1 MNKRL
6 NYIDNL
12 RSITV
17 SLLILYHVAIAYN
30 SWGEA
35 NYIFFERVNPI
46 ASLVVLIS
54 PWFMPLMFL
63 LAGVSA
69 SFSLKKRSNED
80 FMKERLKRLGIPL
93 VFGVIIIN
101 PIMSYIADI
110 THNGYVGNYFEHY
123 LVYFS
128 KFTDLTGYDGGFTL
142 GHFWFITVLIVI
154 SCFGCGVI
162 KVIDCI
168 SKNSRKRLLAVEG
181 IIIVLTIATFDVT
194 LLGKRILTYL
204 CVYLLGYYLFS
215 REEFVRKLIKFKW
228 IIICLWGVTSGI
240 NTVLF
245 VYVGQY
251 ELLNTVCNYLA
262 FVFGLPALFC
272 LSYDHLNFSNE
283 ISKTAAR
290 LSYVFYS
297 VHFPIVVLCQY
308 FISMTG
314 IGYIMN
320 FMLSIIVAY
329 PLSFLLSWWIGKS
342 KYLRVWFGLKS

>member
-1 MNKRL
+1 MNKRI

-110 THNGYVGNYFEHY
+110 THNGYVGNYW
-123 LVYFS
+123 L
-128 KFTDLTGYDGGFTL
+128 
-142 GHFWFITVLIVI
+142 FIRM
-154 SCFGCGVI
+154 CGI
-162 KVIDCI
+162 E
-168 SKNSRKRLLAVEG
+168 NRL
-181 IIIVLTIATFDVT
+181 
-194 LLGKRILTYL
+194 K
-204 CVYLLGYYLFS
+204 
-215 REEFVRKLIKFKW
+215 
-228 IIICLWGVTSGI
+228 
-240 NTVLF
+240 
-245 VYVGQY
+245 
-251 ELLNTVCNYLA
+251 
-262 FVFGLPALFC
+262 
-272 LSYDHLNFSNE
+272 
-283 ISKTAAR
+283 AA
-290 LSYVFYS
+290 
-297 VHFPIVVLCQY
+297 
-308 FISMTG
+308 
-314 IGYIMN
+314 
-320 FMLSIIVAY
+320 
-329 PLSFLLSWWIGKS
+329 
-342 KYLRVWFGLKS
+342 